1 VTEEEVVD
9 KVEELRGLDANDRCD
24 QCGSQ
29 AYVLIVGLAT
39 ELIFCAHHFNKI
51 EKTQKPTTRFSR
63 FLTLSLIKETNYLIR
78 ELGYNDRPTR
88 SYLCNG

>member
-29 AYVLIVGLAT
+29 AYVLIVGLAG

-51 EKTQKPTTRFSR
+51 EKNPEAYHKIQSFSYAISDQR
-63 FLTLSLIKETNYLIR
+63 DKLSDKR
-78 ELGYNDRPTR
+78 AGV
-88 SYLCNG
+88 